1 MSTLRRLWHE
11 TDGAIQTAELVLIG
25 TLLGLGAIVG
35 LSTLRAAI
43 VEELADT
50 AAAISA
56 INQSFSSPSSSNN
69 DNNDPPTCTTVTY
82 VPPTNESGSG
92 GS

>member
-1 MSTLRRLWHE
+1 MNVLRRLWHE
-11 TDGAIQTAELVLIG
+11 TDGAVQTAELVMIG
-25 TLLGLGAIVG
+25 TLLGIGAIVG
-35 LSTLRAAI
+35 LSTLRFAI

-56 INQSFSSPSSSNN
+56 INQSFSSPNASFS
-69 DNNDPPTCTTVTY
+69 DPQQTCTTVMPAPATH
-82 VPPTNESGSG
+82 EGGG

>member
-1 MSTLRRLWHE
+1 MNILRRLWNE
-11 TDGAIQTAELVLIG
+11 TDGAVQTAELVLIG
-25 TLLGLGAIVG
+25 TLLGIGAIVG
-35 LSTLRAAI
+35 LSTLRVAI

-56 INQSFSSPSSSNN
+56 INQSFSSPNSSN
-69 DNNDPPTCTTVTY
+69 DDDDEPTCTTVNT
-82 VPPTNESGSG
+82 VPPANEG

>member
-1 MSTLRRLWHE
+1 MNILRRLWNE
-11 TDGAIQTAELVLIG
+11 TDGAVQTAELVLIG
-25 TLLGLGAIVG
+25 TLLGIGAIVG
-35 LSTLRAAI
+35 LSTLRVAI

-56 INQSFSSPSSSNN
+56 INQSFSSSNSSNN
-69 DNNDPPTCTTVTY
+69 DNQPTCTTVNT
-82 VPPTNESGSG
+82 VPPSNEG

>member
-1 MSTLRRLWHE
+1 MTILRRLWRE
-11 TDGAIQTAELVLIG
+11 TEGAVQTAELVLIG

-35 LSTLRAAI
+35 LSTLRVAI

-56 INQSFSSPSSSNN
+56 INQSFSSSGSSFN
-69 DNNDPPTCTTVTY
+69 DNQPTCTTVTIL
-82 VPPTNESGSG
+82 PPTEEG

>member
-1 MSTLRRLWHE
+1 MSILHRLWHE
-11 TDGAIQTAELVLIG
+11 TDGAVQTAELVLIG

-35 LSTLRAAI
+35 LSTLRVAI

-56 INQSFSSPSSSNN
+56 INQSFTASNSNFN
-69 DNNDPPTCTTVTY
+69 DNQPTCTTITII
-82 VPPTNESGSG
+82 PPTQESGS
-92 GS
+92 